1 MLPCHNAG
9 TGGAV
14 PPVNPKV
21 HTMPKQT
28 TTPKAATKAAATKA
42 ATKAPSSP
50 TKAPQAASPVPTLAA
65 PVVPSM
71 APAKP
76 AKAKA
81 VSVEDIPADWRKA
94 HHKRRMAWAKVI
106 AGAEVTTST
115 EANRVIAQHL
125 GEPEVLPEAAAEA
138 IQVEA

>member
-1 MLPCHNAG
+1 MKSQIKTPQAFTYMAKIPAAKTVKGIVFRHG
-9 TGGAV
+9 VAV
-14 PPVNPKV
+14 SVHDPKV
-21 HTMPKQT
+21 IRLLSRLPYMKP
-28 TTPKAATKAAATKA
+28 AEVAEALD
-42 ATKAPSSP
+42 
-50 TKAPQAASPVPTLAA
+50 V
-65 PVVPSM
+65 

-125 GEPEVLPEAAAEA
+125 GEPEVLPEVAAEA
-138 IQVEA
+138 VQVEA